1 MAREL
6 RDDGYTAGYHRQ
18 KPEDDDWTRRYLRG
32 RAIPCEGPML
42 DHALEELDADQ
53 WSKLKNAWRQHEYQ
67 RNQSRIYTRGFNTA
81 KKLGWLWQRVIAMGL
96 ITEEDALALAGESEK
111 WPFYD
116 DAGCEFVIRHS
127 LGMAAERAKKAAEL
141 SVGKDVS
148 PLWEYLT
155 KSKKYRQTK

>member
-1 MAREL
+1 MDTLPDTTGRNRRTMTGPVA
-6 RDDGYTAGYHRQ
+6 TCAAGPSPVR
-18 KPEDDDWTRRYLRG
+18 
-32 RAIPCEGPML
+32 GPML